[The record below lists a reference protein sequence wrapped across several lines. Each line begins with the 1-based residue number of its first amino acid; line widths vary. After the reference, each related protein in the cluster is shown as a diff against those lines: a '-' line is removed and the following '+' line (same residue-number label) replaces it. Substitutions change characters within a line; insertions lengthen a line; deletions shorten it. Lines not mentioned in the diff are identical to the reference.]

1 MMTVRLIA
9 HTPEPEK
16 VVAAAAKLCYS
27 DAHITDLLDGL
38 DEEKTA
44 KFLTMLSDLGHASPI
59 EHASFTFGIEGVS
72 RTLLAQ
78 ITRHRIA
85 SFSVQS
91 QRYVRLDDFR
101 YVTPPEIEA
110 IPEAKAAFLASMEE
124 DAKRYLDLAHKLE
137 EGHTARLMAEGMPE
151 KQARAKASK
160 QANEDARFVLPNACE
175 TKMVVT
181 MNARS
186 LMNFFQLRCC
196 NRAQWEIRELAEKM
210 FALVYPV
217 APHIFA
223 KAGPACLCGP
233 CPEGKMCC
241 GKTAEVRAKYAAIKE
256 GVGVC
261 ARENSSCWK
270 GWTAAAKPHRQSSW
284 QSTLPRRACRCR
296 RSPSRIM
303 PAIPAHWSRCIWPGS
318 SASTR
323 TM

>member
-44 KFLTMLSDLGHASPI
+44 RFLTMLSDLGHASPI

-101 YVTPPEIEA
+101 YVIPPEIEA
-110 IPEAKAAFLASMEE
+110 IPEAKAAFIESMNE
-124 DAKRYLDLAHKLE
+124 DAQRYLDLVQKLE
-137 EGHTARLMAEGMPE
+137 DGHTARLMAEGMPE

-175 TKMVVT
+175 TKMVMT
-181 MNARS
+181 MNCRS
-186 LMNFFQLRCC
+186 LQNFFNLRCC
-196 NRAQWEIRELAEKM
+196 NRAQWEIRAVADEMLK
-210 FALVYPV
+210 LVLPL

-223 KAGPACLCGP
+223 AAGPRCLTGP
-233 CPEGKMCC
+233 CPEGRMCC
-241 GKTAEVRAKYAAIKE
+241 GKQAEVREKYAALKKE
-256 GVGVC
+256 
-261 ARENSSCWK
+261 A
-270 GWTAAAKPHRQSSW
+270 
-284 QSTLPRRACRCR
+284 LPN
-296 RSPSRIM
+296 
-303 PAIPAHWSRCIWPGS
+303 G
-318 SASTR
+318 
-323 TM
+323 

>member
-44 KFLTMLSDLGHASPI
+44 RFLTMLSHASPI

-101 YVTPPEIEA
+101 YVIPPEIEA
-110 IPEAKAAFLASMEE
+110 IPEAKAAFIESMNE
-124 DAKRYLDLAHKLE
+124 DARRYLDLVQKLE
-137 EGHTARLMAEGMPE
+137 DGHTARLMAEGLPE

-186 LMNFFQLRCC
+186 LQPR
-196 NRAQWEIRELAEKM
+196 
-210 FALVYPV
+210 PV
-217 APHIFA
+217 
-223 KAGPACLCGP
+223 GD
-233 CPEGKMCC
+233 
-241 GKTAEVRAKYAAIKE
+241 
-256 GVGVC
+256 
-261 ARENSSCWK
+261 
-270 GWTAAAKPHRQSSW
+270 TAAGRRDAAAGLPGGTPYLPHRRPGLRVW
-284 QSTLPRRACRCR
+284 PLPGGQDVLR
-296 RSPSRIM
+296 P
-303 PAIPAHWSRCIWPGS
+303 HH
-318 SASTR
+318 
-323 TM
+323 

>member
-110 IPEAKAAFLASMEE
+110 IPEAKAAFLANMEE
-124 DAKRYLDLAHKLE
+124 DAQRYLDLAHKLE
-137 EGHTARLMAEGMPE
+137 EGH
-151 KQARAKASK
+151 
-160 QANEDARFVLPNACE
+160 NARFVLPNACE

-223 KAGPACLCGP
+223 KAGPACLCGA

-256 GVGVC
+256 GAVV
-261 ARENSSCWK
+261 
-270 GWTAAAKPHRQSSW
+270 
-284 QSTLPRRACRCR
+284 
-296 RSPSRIM
+296 
-303 PAIPAHWSRCIWPGS
+303 
-318 SASTR
+318 
-323 TM
+323 

>member
-38 DEEKTA
+38 TEEKTA
-44 KFLTMLSDLGHASPI
+44 KFLTMLSDLGHARPM

-91 QRYVRLDDFR
+91 QRYVRLDDFH
-101 YVTPPEIEA
+101 YVIPPEIEA
-110 IPEAKAAFLASMEE
+110 IPEAKAAFLESMDE
-124 DAKRYLDLAHKLE
+124 DAKRYLDLAKKLE
-137 EGHTARLMAEGMPE
+137 DGHTARLMAEGMPE

-186 LMNFFQLRCC
+186 LQNFFHLRCC
-196 NRAQWEIRELAEKM
+196 SRAQWEIRQLAEEM
-210 FALVYPV
+210 FRLVYPV

-223 KAGPACLCGP
+223 KAGPACVSGP

-241 GKTAEVRAKYAAIKE
+241 GRTAEVRAKYEAIKQE
-256 GVGVC
+256 AGV
-261 ARENSSCWK
+261 
-270 GWTAAAKPHRQSSW
+270 
-284 QSTLPRRACRCR
+284 
-296 RSPSRIM
+296 
-303 PAIPAHWSRCIWPGS
+303 
-318 SASTR
+318 
-323 TM
+323 

>member
-1 MMTVRLIA
+1 M
-9 HTPEPEK
+9 
-16 VVAAAAKLCYS
+16 
-27 DAHITDLLDGL
+27 
-38 DEEKTA
+38 
-44 KFLTMLSDLGHASPI
+44 
-59 EHASFTFGIEGVS
+59 
-72 RTLLAQ
+72 
-78 ITRHRIA
+78 
-85 SFSVQS
+85 QS

-124 DAKRYLDLAHKLE
+124 DAQRYLDLAHKLE
-137 EGHTARLMAEGMPE
+137 EGHTARLMGEGMPE

-223 KAGPACLCGP
+223 KAGPACLCGA

-256 GVGVC
+256 G
-261 ARENSSCWK
+261 
-270 GWTAAAKPHRQSSW
+270 AAV
-284 QSTLPRRACRCR
+284 
-296 RSPSRIM
+296 
-303 PAIPAHWSRCIWPGS
+303 
-318 SASTR
+318 
-323 TM
+323 

>member
-44 KFLTMLSDLGHASPI
+44 RFLTMLSDVGHASPI

-101 YVTPPEIEA
+101 YVIPPEIEA
-110 IPEAKAAFLASMEE
+110 IPEAKAAFLESM
-124 DAKRYLDLAHKLE
+124 D
-137 EGHTARLMAEGMPE
+137 
-151 KQARAKASK
+151 
-160 QANEDARFVLPNACE
+160 EDARFVLPNACE

-186 LMNFFQLRCC
+186 LQNFFHLRCC
-196 NRAQWEIRELAEKM
+196 SRAQWEIRQLAEEM
-210 FALVYPV
+210 LRLVYPV
-217 APHIFA
+217 APHLFRT
-223 KAGPACLCGP
+223 AGPACVSGP
-233 CPEGKMCC
+233 CPEGRMCC
-241 GKTAEVRAKYAAIKE
+241 GRTAEVRARYAAL
-256 GVGVC
+256 
-261 ARENSSCWK
+261 K
-270 GWTAAAKPHRQSSW
+270 GE
-284 QSTLPRRACRCR
+284 RAE
-296 RSPSRIM
+296 
-303 PAIPAHWSRCIWPGS
+303 
-318 SASTR
+318 
-323 TM
+323 